1 VSQAIDRV
9 DVVVVGSGPAGTT
22 YARLIGDLVPEAR
35 VLVVDSGP
43 VVSEPPGTHVN
54 TIEDPG
60 ARARAKIASQGPA
73 QYSYDIPLAE
83 QRLLSHR
90 TGQDG
95 PILPHEGLFL
105 LSATQDASP
114 DFPAAAMA
122 SNVGGMGAHWFGA
135 CPRPYGTE
143 RIGFLD
149 GPVLDGALATA
160 ERLLGVSAGQFAGSD
175 RAAWRESL
183 LGDLFNAGREPARWV
198 QPMPL
203 AVNRERPG
211 SGQAGPAVI
220 LGPLLGSALDGGHGH
235 LELRPETLCRRVIM
249 DGDRATGVELVDLA
263 TGTPYQTAARQVVVA
278 ADSLRTPQLLYASG
292 VRPAALGRHLAEHPY
307 VAAIVAVDGV
317 FDEPSDP
324 AIDALM
330 PSSGVTWIPFD
341 EARFPL
347 HAQVSQRSSVL
358 TIGLFLR
365 KEIRPEN
372 RVEFSDAA
380 RDWQDLPR
388 MEVHYSLSDL
398 DRTVV
403 DQALQVAADIT
414 TACGG
419 TSAPGWPRLMP
430 GGSSLHYQG
439 TVRMGPADDGQSV
452 CDRHGRVWGTQN
464 LFVAGNGLIPTST
477 ACNPTLTSVA
487 LAVLGAREVS
497 AQLDPGSGRSE
508 DAPATATGLR
518 PAGRGLRTSR
528 HGRLRCLAWPRP
540 LPPARPP
547 SRVPPAVFPSAC
559 WLVSPFSA

>member
-1 VSQAIDRV
+1 VNHAIDQV
-9 DVVVVGSGPAGTT
+9 DVVVVGSGPAGAT

-35 VLVVDSGP
+35 VLVVESGP
-43 VVSEPPGTHVN
+43 VVSQPPGTHVN

-60 ARARAKIASQGPA
+60 ERARAKIASQGPA
-73 QYSYDIPLAE
+73 QYSYNIPPAE
-83 QRLLSHR
+83 HRLLSHR

-105 LSATQDASP
+105 LSASQDLGATQGASP

-122 SNVGGMGAHWFGA
+122 SNVGGMGAHWFGS
-135 CPRPYGTE
+135 CPRPYGSE

-149 GPVLDGALATA
+149 GPVLDDALATA
-160 ERLLGVSAGQFAGSD
+160 ERLLGVSADQFAGSEL
-175 RAAWRESL
+175 AAWRESV
-183 LGDLFNAGREPARWV
+183 LGGLFNAGREPARRV

-203 AVNRERPG
+203 AVNRETSG

-220 LGPLLGSALDGGHGH
+220 LGPLAGRAPHGGHGH

-249 DGDRATGVELVDLA
+249 DGDRATGVDLVDLA

-292 VRPAALGRHLAEHPY
+292 VRPAALGRHLNEHPY

-317 FDEPSDP
+317 FGPGVFGQASDP
-324 AIDALM
+324 AIEALM

-341 EARFPL
+341 EARFPM
-347 HAQVSQRSSVL
+347 HVQVTQRSSVL
-358 TIGLFLR
+358 TAGLFLR

-380 RDWQDLPR
+380 RDWQDLPS
-388 MEVHYSLSDL
+388 MAVHYSLSDL

-403 DQALQVAADIT
+403 DQALQVAADIAG
-414 TACGG
+414 ACGG
-419 TSAPGWPRLMP
+419 TFAAGWPRLMP

-439 TVRMGPADDGQSV
+439 TVRMGPADDGHSV
-452 CDRHGRVWGTQN
+452 CDRHGRVWNTQN

-477 ACNPTLTSVA
+477 ACNPTLTNVA

-508 DAPATATGLR
+508 DSAAAATG
-518 PAGRGLRTSR
+518 
-528 HGRLRCLAWPRP
+528 
-540 LPPARPP
+540 
-547 SRVPPAVFPSAC
+547 
-559 WLVSPFSA
+559 